1 MTPKPIL
8 RYAGLVIFIIGLAL
22 NIWMFLAQAWPTY
35 LFFIIMGVGGLLFG
49 LSFPLKKLTT
59 FWQILIVA
67 IPFIISYIIFKAT
80 DASHDIFLIP
90 EGFRGQVLVLYG
102 QTDGQPKEFE
112 GKWRIYRVPQNG
124 ILRTPFQLKGDVINL
139 GRTKYFFIGS
149 NGNKTPINA
158 YCESCETRDT
168 SSVQIIYGS
177 LGGSSMGTFQDFY
190 VDVPNSKKATGKFI
204 NKLDSLE
211 RQKSGR

>member
-35 LFFIIMGVGGLLFG
+35 LFFVIMGAGGLLFG
-49 LSFPLKKLTT
+49 LSFPLKKLKTV
-59 FWQILIVA
+59 WQFLIVA
-67 IPFIISYIIFKAT
+67 VPFIITYIVFKAT

-90 EGFRGQVLVLYG
+90 EGFRGQVVVFYG
-102 QTDGQPKEFE
+102 EPDGQPKEFD

-124 ILRTPFQLKGDVINL
+124 ILKTQFQLKGDVINL
-139 GRTKYFFIGS
+139 GRAKYFFVDKNGS
-149 NGNKTPINA
+149 KTAIKT
-158 YCESCETRDT
+158 YCEYCDNKDT

-177 LGGSSMGTFQDFY
+177 LGESTMGTFQDFL
-190 VDVPNSKKATGKFI
+190 VDVPNSDNKNLV